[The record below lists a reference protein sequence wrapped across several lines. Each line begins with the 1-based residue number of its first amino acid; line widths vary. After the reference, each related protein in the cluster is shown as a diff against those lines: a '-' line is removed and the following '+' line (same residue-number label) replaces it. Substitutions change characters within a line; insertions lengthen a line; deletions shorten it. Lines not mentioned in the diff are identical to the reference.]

1 MACFIGYTKSH
12 NKGNRRIDQRLHES
26 QLLLCWSALLLSR
39 LLVIFFWCCCSLIF
53 FTFWSAVDINDDDDT
68 ASEDESEDEDEDNSD
83 IEVAV
88 EKAGKKLKPHMSSEK
103 PLYQKESSDEED
115 NTSESDEEEGISESD
130 EDDESDLNMSEE
142 PSAPNASKV
151 TEKDL
156 MQRVLQKVVNSSKT
170 QETVETQPDINPTS
184 ASPQGS
190 KLTVK
195 KKEMLPSEVIKES
208 AKKFNRLAEEAM
220 PTVSKEDSLKRTVFV
235 RNLPLDAKVPDMHRQ
250 FSAFGE
256 VKSFRLVL
264 HPITK

>member
-1 MACFIGYTKSH
+1 MLVCTPVVRTTRHLF
-12 NKGNRRIDQRLHES
+12 LV
-26 QLLLCWSALLLSR
+26 LLFTN
-39 LLVIFFWCCCSLIF
+39 FFHI
-53 FTFWSAVDINDDDDT
+53 WSAVETNDDDDT
-68 ASEDESEDEDEDNSD
+68 ASEDESEDDSEDGDEDKSD

-115 NTSESDEEEGISESD
+115 NTSESDEEEGVSESD
-130 EDDESDLNMSEE
+130 EDDESDLNMSEV
-142 PSAPNASKV
+142 PSVPNASKV

-170 QETVETQPDINPTS
+170 QETVETQPDVNPTS
-184 ASPQGS
+184 ASQQGS
-190 KLTVK
+190 KLAVN
-195 KKEMLPSEVIKES
+195 KKEILPSEVINES
-208 AKKFNRLAEEAM
+208 AKKLKRGVEEAA

-235 RNLPLDAKVPDMHRQ
+235 RNLPLDAKVPDMRRQ

-256 VKSFRLVL
+256 VKSFRMVL

>member
-1 MACFIGYTKSH
+1 MLVCTLV
-12 NKGNRRIDQRLHES
+12 DQTTRHLI
-26 QLLLCWSALLLSR
+26 
-39 LLVIFFWCCCSLIF
+39 LVVLFTNFFLI
-53 FTFWSAVDINDDDDT
+53 WSAVEINNDDDT
-68 ASEDESEDEDEDNSD
+68 ASEDESEDGDEDEDKSD

-130 EDDESDLNMSEE
+130 EDDESDLNMSEV
-142 PSAPNASKV
+142 PSVPNASKV

-170 QETVETQPDINPTS
+170 QEIVETQPDVTPTS
-184 ASPQGS
+184 ASQQGS
-190 KLTVK
+190 KLAVK
-195 KKEMLPSEVIKES
+195 KKEILPSEVINES
-208 AKKFNRLAEEAM
+208 AKKLKRGVEEAA

-235 RNLPLDAKVPDMHRQ
+235 RNLPLDAKVPDMRRQ

-256 VKSFRLVL
+256 VKSFRMVL